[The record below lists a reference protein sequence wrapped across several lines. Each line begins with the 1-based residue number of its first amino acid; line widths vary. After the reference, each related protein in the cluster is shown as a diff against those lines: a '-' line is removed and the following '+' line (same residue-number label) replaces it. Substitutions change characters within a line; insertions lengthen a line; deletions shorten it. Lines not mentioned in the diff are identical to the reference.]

1 MNMQSF
7 LIELIATGED
17 EADLIE
23 LSEDLAWEAV
33 MNASRAEGIDV
44 GSDDFV
50 AAFSY
55 LKSRYAECA
64 QHFGHL
70 TYMAT
75 NTLRALMDSGMAIVY
90 PSHLPADDE
99 SVTRFINNLV
109 GLILSVSTSIYSV
122 GPTGWIPNEQ
132 WDTMPEDQRTTTFTF
147 IRNNTTLENNV
158 YND

>member
-1 MNMQSF
+1 MQSF
-7 LIELIATGED
+7 LVELIATGED
-17 EADLIE
+17 EADIIE

-33 MNASRAEGIDV
+33 MNASYSQGIDV

-55 LKSRYAECA
+55 LKYRYADCA
-64 QHFGHL
+64 KHFGNL

-75 NTLRALMDSGMAIVY
+75 TTLRALMDSGMVIVY
-90 PSHLPADDE
+90 PEHLPNDSE
-99 SVTRFINNLV
+99 SVTRFIDNLV

-132 WDTMPEDQRTTTFTF
+132 WDTLPEDQRTTTFTF
-147 IRNNTTLENNV
+147 IRGNTILENND